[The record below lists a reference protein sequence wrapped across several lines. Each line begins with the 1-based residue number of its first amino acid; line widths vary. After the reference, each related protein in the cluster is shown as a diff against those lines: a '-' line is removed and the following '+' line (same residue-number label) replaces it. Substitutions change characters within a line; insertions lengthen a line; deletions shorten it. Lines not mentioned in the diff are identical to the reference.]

1 MPTFMCF
8 LNWTDQA
15 AKALKDA
22 PKRYEATKALV
33 TRLGGRLVC
42 AYVTT
47 GQYDVALVVEMPNGD
62 DDTVGRRDNVVGEC
76 ADDNRPGVHSRGV
89 WKTRRRSAYDDITL
103 AVKPVGVRRRAGF
116 LVLARALTFVHL
128 SNHLVRSAW
137 MRCR

>member
-47 GQYDVALVVEMPNGD
+47 GQYDVALVVEMPTGQGDSTNGGKS
-62 DDTVGRRDNVVGEC
+62 GR
-76 ADDNRPGVHSRGV
+76 APGLGNLPD
-89 WKTRRRSAYDDITL
+89 A
-103 AVKPVGVRRRAGF
+103 APQQA
-116 LVLARALTFVHL
+116 
-128 SNHLVRSAW
+128 
-137 MRCR
+137 